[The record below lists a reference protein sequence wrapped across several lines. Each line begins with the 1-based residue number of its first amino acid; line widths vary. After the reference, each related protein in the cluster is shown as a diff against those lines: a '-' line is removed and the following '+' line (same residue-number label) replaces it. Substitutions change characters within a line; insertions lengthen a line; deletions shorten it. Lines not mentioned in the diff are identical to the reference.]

1 MFDGARSSATGML
14 TCCFCQYLLKTL
26 PVPDDLSRKE
36 RPGLRERFSK
46 TTDPVD
52 ADTDRKDGRY
62 DAINGRRMGQYEK
75 DGARSRRPN
84 EEDDGDVKNKRD
96 GGERTRWGGRVGKD
110 DTEAK
115 EEEDAG
121 KAGARRDREKF
132 QQPWLRGAKIPDSN
146 EDSRRDERKPPDWR
160 RGERGGE
167 RGGDRGWDR
176 NDRFEAEPEW
186 MDAGDDDEDPLQS
199 KTMQDFEQWK
209 QRMKTGGASTE
220 VKPLQKIEPPQA
232 VEEKVSKPKLTSR
245 SEHDDAMDKF
255 YASFGAQKLD
265 TVKHEVQ
272 AKAPTKSR
280 FANMFGA
287 PVEVPAKLPTP
298 PPTAPPTQAEPAEKM
313 TKAQAMPLG
322 NADQEGFQRI
332 LQMLQTRSNNA
343 TPQNQRPGSSR
354 ASAQR
359 TEEVPKAQELQQR
372 PIMGASRVKSPQE
385 EQPRRANESM
395 LEGLLN
401 IRSPPPLPQPHQR
414 QESTGTDDRQL
425 LLQLL
430 SQADNREQK
439 RTHMRIADPRQ
450 MPGLQ
455 AAYLN
460 LNQQASAYNQQL
472 ASDSNDRR
480 QAQQERPPSFFDEPP
495 LFNTADPNGLR
506 RRLTNEKAMPP
517 FFDDAAYRH
526 NLRQNRQQ
534 ISEQMQGPPPGLGRP
549 PTYGQMPAFTNQSQ
563 DHRQSRQPGPP
574 PGIPNLPMQQRGL
587 PAQFQP
593 PMPVSGQPQPQP
605 RRKYTGEQGP
615 AIPAG
620 MRPPPGFLQNGP
632 PPDFAAL
639 AMSQNYGRFQVGG
652 EQQVPPPRDLH
663 DSRYGAAG
671 RTNGMPGAYR

>member
-1 MFDGARSSATGML
+1 MI
-14 TCCFCQYLLKTL
+14 LLL
-26 PVPDDLSRKE
+26 LIPANDVPAPDDLTRKE
-36 RPGLRERFSK
+36 RPGFRERFGK
-46 TTDPVD
+46 GIDPAEVE
-52 ADTDRKDGRY
+52 TGRY
-62 DAINGRRMGQYEK
+62 DAMNGRRMGQYEK
-75 DGARSRRPN
+75 DGARPRRRN
-84 EEDDGDVKNKRD
+84 EEDEGDTKIKRD
-96 GGERTRWGGRVGKD
+96 GGERTRWGSRAGKED
-110 DTEAK
+110 AEAK
-115 EEEDAG
+115 EEEDGG

-132 QQPWLRGAKIPDSN
+132 QQPWLRGAKIPESN

-160 RGERGGE
+160 RGE

-209 QRMKTGGASTE
+209 QRMKTGSTSTE
-220 VKPLQKIEPPQA
+220 AKPEPKVEQPQA
-232 VEEKVSKPKLTSR
+232 MEEKLSKPKATSR
-245 SEHDDAMDKF
+245 SEQDDAMDKF

-265 TVKHEVQ
+265 TVKQEVQ
-272 AKAPTKSR
+272 VKAATKSR

-298 PPTAPPTQAEPAEKM
+298 PPTAPPAQIDTAERTSPKG
-313 TKAQAMPLG
+313 QAMPLG

-354 ASAQR
+354 ASTQR
-359 TEEVPKAQELQQR
+359 TEEVLKAQDLQQR
-372 PIMGASRVKSPQE
+372 PSMGASRVKSPQE

-401 IRSPPPLPQPHQR
+401 IRSPPPLAQPHQR
-414 QESTGTDDRQL
+414 QESTGTDERQL

-430 SQADNREQK
+430 NQADNREQK
-439 RTHMRIADPRQ
+439 RTQMRTADPRH

-460 LNQQASAYNQQL
+460 MNQQASIYNQQL
-472 ASDSNDRR
+472 AADSNDRR

-495 LFNTADPNGLR
+495 LFNTADPNQLR
-506 RRLTNEKAMPP
+506 RRLTNEQAMPP

-526 NLRQNRQQ
+526 SLRQNGQQ
-534 ISEQMQGPPPGLGRP
+534 VSEQMQGPPPGLGRP
-549 PTYGQMPAFTNQSQ
+549 PTYGQMPAFAAQQ
-563 DHRQSRQPGPP
+563 QEHRQPRQPGPP

-593 PMPVSGQPQPQP
+593 PMPMPGQPQPQP

-615 AIPAG
+615 GFPAG
-620 MRPPPGFLQNGP
+620 MRPPPGFIQNGP

-639 AMSQNYGRFQVGG
+639 AMSQNYGRYQVGG
-652 EQQVPPPRDLH
+652 EQQGHPRDLH
-663 DSRYGAAG
+663 DLRYGAAG
-671 RTNGMPGAYR
+671 RTSGMPGAYR